1 MTKNHLQSAPR
12 TPDTTDLCG
21 QQKFPH
27 AGPKLAVY
35 QGFTDVYSFSSLLY
49 VIFRSTSIECVCVS
63 VCVSVHACVPRS
75 CVRVCVCVCVC
86 DDDDELML
94 NVLRCHLTY

>member
-49 VIFRSTSIECVCVS
+49 VIFRSTSIECVCVCERACVRAACVRAC
-63 VCVSVHACVPRS
+63 VCVSV
-75 CVRVCVCVCVC
+75 CVCV
-86 DDDDELML
+86 MMMMS
-94 NVLRCHLTY
+94 